1 MKIISD
7 SGLDRDDLLLVCR
20 RGDNTDLQEV
30 TETRCLRLL
39 KPGEPGPR
47 PGSPKR
53 TRLPDTKSTARRHVP
68 ADSPCGDCGV
78 DTKKR
83 YLEILEFTHFVEFFS
98 FNRIAENHKE
108 KELVR
113 KVTVVVALDLGCGNT
128 KNSEYE
134 SK

>member
-1 MKIISD
+1 MCKAVQ
-7 SGLDRDDLLLVCR
+7 GFK
-20 RGDNTDLQEV
+20 N
-30 TETRCLRLL
+30 
-39 KPGEPGPR
+39 
-47 PGSPKR
+47 R
-53 TRLPDTKSTARRHVP
+53 TLSIYL
-68 ADSPCGDCGV
+68 SCGDCGGT
-78 DTKKR
+78 TKER